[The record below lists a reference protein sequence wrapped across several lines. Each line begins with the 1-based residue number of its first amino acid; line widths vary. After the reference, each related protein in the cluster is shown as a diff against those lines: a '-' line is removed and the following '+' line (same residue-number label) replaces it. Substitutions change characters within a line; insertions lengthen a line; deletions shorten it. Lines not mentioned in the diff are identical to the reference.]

1 MKLLFD
7 EHELIID
14 LGSAKWTPQ
23 LWTDCGDFYYDLHVA
38 GPNPS
43 LVTLL
48 SNTTLQ
54 LKLRPSVNNSDA
66 GVYNLSILITP

>member
-1 MKLLFD
+1 MKVFFD
-7 EHELIID
+7 EQELIID
-14 LGSAKWTPQ
+14 LGTAKWTPL
-23 LWTDCGDFYYDLHVA
+23 LWTDCGNFYYELQVA

-48 SNTTLQ
+48 SNTTLK
-54 LKLRPSVNNSDA
+54 LKLRPSVNKSDA